1 LLLSIER
8 THRFPTS
15 AWVDS
20 LLSSLLMICS
30 HLVFQFVSSVDQIMS
45 FPTIQNV
52 FACIIVICPLLTIF
66 ISLAHPHKS

>member
-8 THRFPTS
+8 THLFPTS
-15 AWVDS
+15 ACVDF
-20 LLSSLLMICS
+20 LLSSLLTICS

-45 FPTIQNV
+45 FLTIQNV

-66 ISLAHPHKS
+66 ISLAHPHQS